1 MSDAPSSGFGKF
13 VPGFEFLQN
22 LAGQAAGGVAQGIG
36 QNIPQLPNLGNWV
49 APTFN
54 VEDLEKRIEE
64 LKAVHFWLDQNAKA
78 LGATIQALE
87 VQKMTLST
95 LKSMNFSMGDVANA
109 LKIKAADTLAGFT
122 SGAAPAAAPPQFAGL
137 EIPPRTY
144 GATATPAAPEP
155 EAAAEP
161 VAAPRK
167 APAKTRAK
175 PKAAG
180 APAAGGVVDPV
191 QWWGALSQQFQ
202 QIASTAMKDVA
213 KQTALDTTRQVA
225 SGLTDQALKTAT
237 GMAGKA
243 ARSIGGTVARNVGAA
258 AGAVDDVLRDG
269 RPDRTGKVVAAHAD
283 GQRDAA
289 PAREPARGVGHQ
301 RCKGGRGAE
310 QADEQAL
317 RQAELPQVGGGAGG
331 DEAQAE
337 ADRTTEHRHHDAVA
351 VRQLAHQDAADT
363 EADHGQR
370 VGQRGVAT
378 VYAELGLDAWQH
390 HRDRVHAH
398 AAQRHERERDEQP
411 PPRVG

>member
-167 APAKTRAK
+167 RGPSPRPLPPRRPQVVWWTRCSG
-175 PKAAG
+175 G
-180 APAAGGVVDPV
+180 APCRN
-191 QWWGALSQQFQ
+191 S
-202 QIASTAMKDVA
+202 S
-213 KQTALDTTRQVA
+213 
-225 SGLTDQALKTAT
+225 S
-237 GMAGKA
+237 
-243 ARSIGGTVARNVGAA
+243 RS
-258 AGAVDDVLRDG
+258 
-269 RPDRTGKVVAAHAD
+269 P
-283 GQRDAA
+283 A
-289 PAREPARGVGHQ
+289 PP
-301 RCKGGRGAE
+301 
-310 QADEQAL
+310 
-317 RQAELPQVGGGAGG
+317 
-331 DEAQAE
+331 
-337 ADRTTEHRHHDAVA
+337 
-351 VRQLAHQDAADT
+351 
-363 EADHGQR
+363 
-370 VGQRGVAT
+370 
-378 VYAELGLDAWQH
+378 
-390 HRDRVHAH
+390 
-398 AAQRHERERDEQP
+398 
-411 PPRVG
+411 

>member
-1 MSDAPSSGFGKF
+1 MSDGPGSGFGKF

-22 LAGQAAGGVAQGIG
+22 LAGQAAGGVAQGIS
-36 QNIPQLPNLGNWV
+36 QNIPQLPNLGSWV

-95 LKSMNFSMGDVANA
+95 LKTMNFSMGDVANA

-122 SGAAPAAAPPQFAGL
+122 GAPAAAPTPFAGL

-144 GATATPAAPEP
+144 GNTAEPAAAPARP
-155 EAAAEP
+155 P
-161 VAAPRK
+161 APRK
-167 APAKTRAK
+167 KKTVRKTSAP
-175 PKAAG
+175 

-202 QIASTAMKDVA
+202 QIASNAMKDVA

-243 ARSIGGTVARNVGAA
+243 ARGVGRAA
-258 AGAVDDVLRDG
+258 AR
-269 RPDRTGKVVAAHAD
+269 
-283 GQRDAA
+283 
-289 PAREPARGVGHQ
+289 
-301 RCKGGRGAE
+301 
-310 QADEQAL
+310 
-317 RQAELPQVGGGAGG
+317 
-331 DEAQAE
+331 
-337 ADRTTEHRHHDAVA
+337 AVA
-351 VRQLAHQDAADT
+351 GPSAKSAAKP
-363 EADHGQR
+363 
-370 VGQRGVAT
+370 
-378 VYAELGLDAWQH
+378 
-390 HRDRVHAH
+390 
-398 AAQRHERERDEQP
+398 AAKKAPTRKAASRR
-411 PPRVG
+411 

>member
-22 LAGQAAGGVAQGIG
+22 LAGQAAGGVAQGIS

-64 LKAVHFWLDQNAKA
+64 LKAVHFWLDQNSKA

-122 SGAAPAAAPPQFAGL
+122 GSAAPQPAQFAGL

-144 GATATPAAPEP
+144 GNAAPVAPRAAPEP
-155 EAAAEP
+155 TPASRP
-161 VAAPRK
+161 APRK
-167 APAKTRAK
+167 TAAKKSAVATPAP
-175 PKAAG
+175 
-180 APAAGGVVDPV
+180 GGVVDPV

-202 QIASTAMKDVA
+202 QIASNAMKDVA

-225 SGLTDQALKTAT
+225 SGLTDHAVKTAT

-243 ARSIGGTVARNVGAA
+243 ARNLTDKVARNVGVAAGMGRAA
-258 AGAVDDVLRDG
+258 AR
-269 RPDRTGKVVAAHAD
+269 AASGNKAL
-283 GQRDAA
+283 AKKA
-289 PAREPARGVGHQ
+289 PARPAKPASQATPAQTISPGDWGV
-301 RCKGGRGAE
+301 
-310 QADEQAL
+310 
-317 RQAELPQVGGGAGG
+317 LPTAFFPGLVPSASTKP
-331 DEAQAE
+331 AARK
-337 ADRTTEHRHHDAVA
+337 AARKAPVA
-351 VRQLAHQDAADT
+351 KKSAIRK
-363 EADHGQR
+363 
-370 VGQRGVAT
+370 AT
-378 VYAELGLDAWQH
+378 
-390 HRDRVHAH
+390 RR
-398 AAQRHERERDEQP
+398 R
-411 PPRVG
+411 